1 MKNLVVYCDMDGVVA
16 DFNKRQD
23 AVEVFRKEK
32 GFFRNLDA
40 IAENVAG
47 LKYLAFHGA
56 KIYIL
61 TATPH
66 RRADRDK
73 KAWCEEYLP
82 FIPKKNI
89 ICVRIGQDKSE
100 HIRERGILFDDYG
113 KNVREW
119 EAKGMKA
126 YKIGEKSILD
136 YVGAGLEA

>member
-73 KAWCEEYLP
+73 KSLVRAVSTIYSKEEYHLC
-82 FIPKKNI
+82 KN
-89 ICVRIGQDKSE
+89 RTGQK
-100 HIRERGILFDDYG
+100 
-113 KNVREW
+113 
-119 EAKGMKA
+119 
-126 YKIGEKSILD
+126 
-136 YVGAGLEA
+136 